1 MKNRQAEVTVDVLGP
16 TPVKSRRSM
25 ISACMEPFL
34 PFERCDFVLSDGA
47 ESEEW
52 ERLAGVG

>member
-1 MKNRQAEVTVDVLGP
+1 M
-16 TPVKSRRSM
+16 
-25 ISACMEPFL
+25 SACMEPFL
-34 PFERCDFVLSDGA
+34 PFERWVFVLSDGA

>member
-1 MKNRQAEVTVDVLGP
+1 MINQTEQGVLGP

-25 ISACMEPFL
+25 TSACTEPFFA
-34 PFERCDFVLSDGA
+34 FERLAFALSEGA

-52 ERLAGVG
+52 ERLGCEG